1 MHPST
6 LLAVAL
12 GGALGALARFTLST
26 WVQATLGAG
35 FPWGTLSVNLSG
47 SFLMG
52 VLVGALQRGFLPPE
66 FQALAAVGV
75 LGSFTTFSAF
85 SLENV
90 RLLQEGAWGRAL
102 AYMVVSLGVGIVAVL
117 AGLRVMGHPAAE

>member
-1 MHPST
+1 MHPAT
-6 LLAVAL
+6 LMAVAL
-12 GGALGALARFTLST
+12 GGALGALGRYALST

-35 FPWGTLSVNLSG
+35 FPWGTLSVNLTG

-52 VLVGALQRGFLPPE
+52 ILAGALHRAALPPE
-66 FQALAAVGV
+66 FQTLAAVGI

-90 RLLQEGAWGRAL
+90 RLLQEGAWGRA
-102 AYMVVSLGVGIVAVL
+102 AVYMVVSVATGVVAVL
-117 AGLRVMGHPAAE
+117 AGLRVMGSPAGD

>member
-1 MHPST
+1 MNPAT

-12 GGALGALARFTLST
+12 GGGVGALGRYALST
-26 WVQATLGAG
+26 WVQNALGAG
-35 FPWGTLSVNLSG
+35 FPWGTLSVNITG

-52 VLVGALQRGFLPPE
+52 VLAGALQRGALPPE
-66 FQALAAVGV
+66 FQTLAAVGI

-102 AYMVVSLGVGIVAVL
+102 AYMALSVAVGILAVL
-117 AGLRVMGHPAAE
+117 AGLRAAGGSTGT